1 MRNYIIH
8 NGNFYDAD
16 ELYHYGVKGMKW
28 GVRRYQNKDGNLIL
42 PKGSVVKRVS
52 LSRQD
57 PTYDNK
63 KYVSI
68 NQEDHEKWE
77 SYLGEGYARSNR
89 ATFVQA
95 YQTVKDLKIMSSTK
109 QGEEYT
115 KMLLDSKFK
124 DAAIRDT
131 LYANQFLNGLKPSD
145 DMSINVARNIAAQT
159 ATGKAF
165 VKRML
170 EQGYDALEDTHGKN
184 TAKDPL
190 IVLNPDVNLTRIAEP
205 DYTEPAKDVLRRYGL
220 L

>member
-1 MRNYIIH
+1 MLMNKY
-8 NGNFYDAD
+8 
-16 ELYHYGVKGMKW
+16 ELYHYGVPGMKW
-28 GVRRYQNKDGNLIL
+28 GVRRYENKNGHLVL

-77 SYLGEGYARSNR
+77 SYLGNGYARSNR
-89 ATFVQA
+89 ATFVQT
-95 YQTVKDLKIMSSTK
+95 YKTTKDLKVMSSTK
-109 QGEEYT
+109 QGEEFA
-115 KMLLDSKFK
+115 KMMLDSKFK
-124 DAAIRDT
+124 DVAVRDIA
-131 LYANQFLNGLKPSD
+131 YVNNQFFNGMKPSN
-145 DMSINVARNIAAQT
+145 DMSINIARNIAAQT
-159 ATGKAF
+159 ETAKAF
-165 VKRML
+165 TKRVL

-184 TAKDPL
+184 TSKDPL
-190 IVLNPDVNLTRIAEP
+190 IVLNPDKNLTRIADP